1 MAKKDHAWM
10 LLPQE
15 DTGTYQFNG
24 QFKVSN
30 TVNHFLNTRLILHF
44 YNEAKREVLKKGGA
58 AQVFVFERVIKGKKE
73 RILLID
79 ELNREM
85 IKSGKHGFRDNF
97 CRMIFDYEY
106 HKMD

>member
-24 QFKVSN
+24 QF
-30 TVNHFLNTRLILHF
+30 
-44 YNEAKREVLKKGGA
+44 
-58 AQVFVFERVIKGKKE
+58 ERVIKGKKE

-85 IKSGKHGFRDNF
+85 IRSGKHGFRDNF